1 MHQSFRT
8 LFVVVSVSPQAARYS
23 TAAAQADTSFRAQTL
38 GSRPRLTL
46 FDTAAPNHH
55 KGDRHLCGGLG
66 PVCLDL

>member
-46 FDTAAPNHH
+46 FDIRRPKPPTTT
-55 KGDRHLCGGLG
+55 KGTGTFVVVGES
-66 PVCLDL
+66 P